1 MDYLYFINNY
11 LEVKTMAIRHH
22 KTKKSA
28 QEYLKGITRESFGSS
43 RPIRKQIRKTKSGYT
58 SSVTRR

>member
-1 MDYLYFINNY
+1 
-11 LEVKTMAIRHH
+11 MATRHH
-22 KTKKSA
+22 KTKRA
-28 QEYLKGITRESFGSS
+28 AEQYLSGITKESFGSS

>member
-1 MDYLYFINNY
+1 
-11 LEVKTMAIRHH
+11 MAIRHH